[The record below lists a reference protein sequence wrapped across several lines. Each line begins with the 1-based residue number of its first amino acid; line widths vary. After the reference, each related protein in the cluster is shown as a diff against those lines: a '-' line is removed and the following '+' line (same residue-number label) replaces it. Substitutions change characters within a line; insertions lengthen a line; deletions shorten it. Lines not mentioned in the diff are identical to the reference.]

1 MALPSRDMRRQSV
14 RRSVANYIKEL
25 IFDGKLVA
33 GDRVPQDDVAL
44 ALDVSNTPVREA
56 LIALEHEGLVTA
68 ELHRGAFVNG
78 FDTQSVRDQYE
89 LFALVWGWA
98 VRRAVERSTS
108 DQADRLLELGRMAK
122 ATDDV
127 EAVYDIMTAVSDLLQ
142 EVSGSRDWRR
152 LLDRL
157 PRLVPGPAFYR
168 IPGAMSAV
176 TDWLEPLAIA
186 IRQGNIDDALAASD
200 RMMYEHGD
208 ALLEELDRRHLIAT
222 AAP

>member
-1 MALPSRDMRRQSV
+1 MRRQSV
-14 RRSVANYIKEL
+14 RRSVVNYLKEF

-33 GDRVPQDDVAL
+33 GDRVPQDDVAI

-56 LIALEHEGLVTA
+56 LIALEHEGLVTV

-78 FDTQSVRDQYE
+78 FDTTSVRDQYE

-98 VRRAVERSTS
+98 VRRAVERRS
-108 DQADRLLELGRMAK
+108 ADHAERLLERGRMAK
-122 ATDDV
+122 ATDDPEV
-127 EAVYDIMTAVSDLLQ
+127 MYDIMTEVSDLLQ
-142 EVSGSRDWRR
+142 EICGSRDWRR

-168 IPGAMSAV
+168 IPGAMAAV
-176 TDWLEPLAIA
+176 ADWLEPLAVA
-186 IRQGNIDDALAASD
+186 IQQSKTDDALVASD

-208 ALLEELDRRHLIAT
+208 ALLQELDRRHLIGT
-222 AAP
+222 AVS